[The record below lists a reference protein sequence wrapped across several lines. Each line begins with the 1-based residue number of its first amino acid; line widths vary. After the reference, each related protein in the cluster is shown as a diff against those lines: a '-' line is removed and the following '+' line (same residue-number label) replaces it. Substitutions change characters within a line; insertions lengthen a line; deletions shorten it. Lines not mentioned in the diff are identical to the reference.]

1 MKSLRELYQIGR
13 GPSSSHA
20 IGPEKAAKALRELY
34 PEARFRICLYGS
46 LALTGKGHGTDRV
59 LKSVL
64 GDRAEIVFDETPRSL
79 PHPNTMEAIVL
90 SDGKEIARHII
101 CSVGGGRVVFEG
113 ETVLDTPEVYSLD
126 TFEKIKAHLNENDLR
141 IPDYVFSAEP
151 DIEEYLFRIWEQM
164 KETVKAGLRADGDG

>member
-1 MKSLRELYQIGR
+1 MYQIGR

-90 SDGKEIARHII
+90 SDG
-101 CSVGGGRVVFEG
+101 
-113 ETVLDTPEVYSLD
+113 
-126 TFEKIKAHLNENDLR
+126 
-141 IPDYVFSAEP
+141 
-151 DIEEYLFRIWEQM
+151 
-164 KETVKAGLRADGDG
+164 

>member
-126 TFEKIKAHLNENDLR
+126 TFEKIKSLLNENALR
-141 IPDYVFSAEP
+141 IPD
-151 DIEEYLFRIWEQM
+151 
-164 KETVKAGLRADGDG
+164 